1 MQRIVLAA
9 VITASAL
16 SFGGSAS
23 AAELWQG
30 YTYLPSAANV
40 EVKYLEEAAK
50 VIGEATRGQIRI
62 RVTPGGGLPIKADD
76 IAQAIAD
83 DVIQYGQ
90 GSANMVAFSPI
101 SGLAR
106 VPGLYA
112 NMDEYR
118 KAAEI
123 LTPYIK
129 RELESKGIVLLGQY
143 DYPEQT
149 LFGATDKLQSINEMK
164 GLKVRVSTPSQAAVI
179 SALGGVPITV
189 ATPEVAPA
197 LQQGR
202 VDAVITANAG
212 GGRLWIDMLKVNY
225 RLVINYSYGMFL
237 VNKKRFDALPAD
249 QKAAVARISA
259 EAAGNVTRDMV
270 GQETDLRQGFAR
282 DKGMKVAEASAA
294 DIREVVRV
302 SGPIWEDEARKAG
315 PDGLKVLAEI
325 RRVLGK

>member
-1 MQRIVLAA
+1 MHGSKFAAFIMLSATLWSGAVAA
-9 VITASAL
+9 V
-16 SFGGSAS
+16 
-23 AAELWQG
+23 ELWQG
-30 YTYLPSAANV
+30 YSYLPSTANT
-40 EVKYLEEAAK
+40 EVKYLEETAKAIGAA
-50 VIGEATRGQIRI
+50 TNNQIRI

-90 GSANMVAFSPI
+90 GSANMVSISPI

-112 NMDEYR
+112 NMEEYR

-129 RELESKGIVLLGQY
+129 RELEAKGIVFLGQY

-149 LFGATDKLQSINEMK
+149 LFGASDKLQSIADMK
-164 GLKVRVSTPSQAAVI
+164 GMKVRISTPSQAAVI
-179 SALGGVPITV
+179 SALGGVPITI

-202 VDAVITANAG
+202 VDAVVTANAG
-212 GGRLWIDMLKVNY
+212 GGRIWIDMLKVNY

-249 QKAAVARISA
+249 QKAAVARLSA
-259 EAAGNVTRDMV
+259 EGAANVTREMV
-270 GQETDLRQGFAR
+270 GQETNLMNSFAK
-282 DKGMKVAEASAA
+282 DKGMKIAQASAA
-294 DIREVVRV
+294 DIKEVVRV
-302 SGPIWEDEARKAG
+302 SAPIWEDEARKAG

-325 RRVLGK
+325 RKALGK